1 MMARRGGIVGM
12 LGAVMLGLGGLWLP
26 SLAAQS
32 TPAAAPA
39 TLTTDRI
46 LVMPFENVKRD
57 GAIFWLGEAS
67 AILLADNLNG
77 LGLSAITRPER
88 KQAFERLQVPPAAVL
103 TDATVIRIAQVV
115 GATQVIVGS
124 LQRDDQGIVV
134 RARSLALEAGR
145 VQADVT
151 EQGPVTDLFGIYDR
165 MARRLVPSAPP
176 AASTPGTPT
185 PPATLPEDLERPP
198 VAAFENFI
206 KGLLAETPATALN
219 YLNAALMSHRTYDR
233 VRVALWDVY
242 TEQGDHQR
250 ALAAV
255 QAVPASSSWARG
267 ARFLA
272 GLSQLTLS
280 KYDDA
285 FFAYKTLADQ
295 RPTPTVLNNL
305 GVVQMRRGATPQSGT
320 PAYYFQQAAD
330 ADPEDPDYFF
340 NLGYSYWEA
349 KDMPAAMYWLR
360 EAVRRNP
367 ADGDAH
373 FVLGAALAASGNAP
387 ESAREKELAR
397 RLSSTY
403 EEWQKRPPAEQ
414 VPKGLERIKNNEVEL
429 PHARRIDTKIS
440 QTGQRDQ
447 QQLATFYLEWA
458 RRLLEQERVRE
469 AIAELDRA
477 LYLSPYLAEAHLLV
491 GRIHLRNG
499 RVREAIDALK
509 ISVWSAPTAE
519 GHALLAEAYV
529 QGKDLVQAR
538 AEAERAL
545 ALDPSSS
552 EAKRLLGVLKSP

>member
-1 MMARRGGIVGM
+1 MGTLARVGAIV
-12 LGAVMLGLGGLWLP
+12 AV
-26 SLAAQS
+26 LAAVAPGVSGVPQ
-32 TPAAAPA
+32 PAQAAQAAPA
-39 TLTTDRI
+39 TQATTATAPTPLPANRI

-57 GAIFWLGEAS
+57 AAIFWLGEAS
-67 AILLADNLNG
+67 SILLADNLNS

-88 KQAFERLQVPPAAVL
+88 QQAFQRLQVPPAAVL

-115 GATQVIVGS
+115 GATQVIIGS
-124 LQRDDQGIVV
+124 LQRDDAGIVV

-151 EQGPVTDLFGIYDR
+151 ERGPVADLFGIYDR
-165 MARRLVPSAPP
+165 IARRLVPPS
-176 AASTPGTPT
+176 T
-185 PPATLPEDLERPP
+185 PPAGQTDPERPP

-206 KGLLAETPATALN
+206 KGLLAETPATALT
-219 YLNAALMSHRTYDR
+219 YLNAALKSHRSYDR
-233 VRVALWDVY
+233 VRLALWDVY
-242 TEQGDHQR
+242 AEQGDHQR

-255 QAVPASSSWARG
+255 QPVPASSSWARR

-272 GLSQLTLS
+272 GLSQLTLK

-285 FFAYKTLADQ
+285 FFAYQALADQ
-295 RPTPTVLNNL
+295 QPTPTVLNNL
-305 GVVQMRRGATPQSGT
+305 GVVQMRRGGNPQSGMPT
-320 PAYYFQQAAD
+320 YYFQQAAE

-340 NLGYSYWEA
+340 NLGYAYWEA
-349 KDMPAAMYWLR
+349 KDLAAAMYWLR
-360 EAVRRNP
+360 ETVRRNP

-373 FVLGAALAASGNAP
+373 FMLGAALAASGNAP

-403 EEWQKRPPAEQ
+403 EEWEKRPAAEQ

-429 PHARRIDTKIS
+429 PHARRIDTRITE
-440 QTGQRDQ
+440 TGQRDQ
-447 QQLATFYLEWA
+447 QQLAAFYLDRA
-458 RRLLEQERVRE
+458 RRLFEQERDRE
-469 AIAELDRA
+469 AIGELDRA
-477 LYLSPYLAEAHLLV
+477 LYLSPYLADGHLLL

-519 GHALLAEAYV
+519 GHSLLAEAYV
-529 QGKDLVQAR
+529 QAKDAGQAR

-552 EAKRLLGVLKSP
+552 EAKRLLDVLKSP